1 MLMGWHAGK
10 WDVGGSNVMRM
21 GREEVRCRR
30 DLLQDVQLKGSDG
43 EGVILTA
50 AAMTSHP
57 PESQSVFATRHASSV
72 LIYF

>member
-1 MLMGWHAGK
+1 MPP
-10 WDVGGSNVMRM
+10 GSLA
-21 GREEVRCRR
+21 RR
-30 DLLQDVQLKGSDG
+30 AIEGSDG